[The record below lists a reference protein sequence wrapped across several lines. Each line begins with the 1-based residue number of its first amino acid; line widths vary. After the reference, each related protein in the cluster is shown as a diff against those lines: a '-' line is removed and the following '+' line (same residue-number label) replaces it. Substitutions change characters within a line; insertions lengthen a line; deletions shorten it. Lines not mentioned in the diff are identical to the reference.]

1 MVTSPLS
8 ASGITSSFT
17 ASALPV
23 ASDRAWSSDESYGS
37 LLPAESLSG
46 MLLTSRSQSHSPGR
60 GRDVTTRTSMTPS
73 SKDGT
78 TVTSITVTARSPDC
92 RYRRGREMPLTLSC
106 SLLVPPSRPGKVR
119 FEPNSRPRS
128 SSVTRTSLTSDV
140 ETKRPCRGA
149 VTPRYRGK
157 YMRLAWIG
165 PVPAFNL
172 RGRANL
178 PGRRPHLISHLIS
191 NGDGGPGAVSQ
202 GVDTCGG
209 GGERP

>member
-1 MVTSPLS
+1 
-8 ASGITSSFT
+8 
-17 ASALPV
+17 
-23 ASDRAWSSDESYGS
+23 
-37 LLPAESLSG
+37 

-157 YMRLAWIG
+157 YMRLAWPHRACTG
-165 PVPAFNL
+165 VQSAGQSESPRSSSTSNFTPNFKWRWWAGSGFT
-172 RGRANL
+172 RGGHVWGWRRKAVSE
-178 PGRRPHLISHLIS
+178 GRRATEQP
-191 NGDGGPGAVSQ
+191 
-202 GVDTCGG
+202 
-209 GGERP
+209 